1 MREKRDRNEAGV
13 RDREVHQSREYSQ
26 DTGREYG
33 HSRQRYEYRFEED
46 EKRKKKRNKMARYLL
61 GTVSSAALIIGAAG
75 YEKAPAVVLTEEEKV
90 FLREVQQ
97 EFDENDLDGVLVSLI
112 GKEITYRPNGC
123 IEVELEHSLVDIYQK
138 INEKAAWEQEERL
151 AILMGDDI
159 KVVPAGS
166 GIGFCLDGDTLYYGE
181 LQEGLPD
188 GMGIC
193 YDVMHSYYGYS
204 QGEWAEGYANGRI
217 VSRVPWFYS
226 DDVEEKEED
235 YVGEWETMVG
245 NYKAGRAE
253 GMLELTLDFLW
264 DYVEVSDVT
273 ETRNAVCEMKDG
285 QVVMDDR
292 WKKNDEGRYELLN
305 DAGVKYSVDYEA
317 EELRWFGCVPFEWL
331 PVKIALPEEVQEN
344 EEEADDEG
352 RRKEEPQFS
361 FSENEIAM
369 LDELRD
375 AMIFEIPKTA
385 ATIVSQDDFI
395 HMMERIVVGYS
406 PGRFLGVMPYDDGY
420 HLEYGADG
428 EGFCIG
434 PNVSIIHF
442 GELKDGVPNGYGGS
456 LDVYN
461 ETEYAYVCGEW
472 KDGRVNGDA
481 VNVFERNDNDGLY
494 REEWDGNFTD
504 NIADGVIHL
513 QSHRNLGYYSY
524 SGPIEIEYE
533 YACANGEVVRDEYWE
548 LSEENDGM
556 IKSFPI
562 TDDFTYTI
570 NQYDCRTETALTGL
584 WTLDN

>member
-112 GKEITYRPNGC
+112 GKEITYAPNGW
-123 IEVELEHSLVDIYQK
+123 IEVELEHHLVDIYQE
-138 INEKAAWEQEERL
+138 ISEKAAWEQEERL
-151 AILMGDDI
+151 AILMGDDV

-166 GIGFCLDGDTLYYGE
+166 GTGFCLDGDTLYYGE

-193 YDVMHSYYGYS
+193 YDVVHSYYGYS

-217 VSRVPWFYS
+217 VSGVPYFYG
-226 DDVEEKEED
+226 DDEKD
-235 YVGEWETMVG
+235 YVGEWETQVG
-245 NYKAGRAE
+245 NYKAGRAD
-253 GMLELTLDFLW
+253 GMLELTFDSLGNDE
-264 DYVEVSDVT
+264 DISGVT
-273 ETRNAVCEMKDG
+273 ETRNAVCELKDG

-292 WKKNDEGRYELLN
+292 WKKNDRGRYNLLN
-305 DAGVKYSVDYEA
+305 EDGVKYAVDYEA
-317 EELRWFGCVPFEWL
+317 EELRWFGGVTYEWL
-331 PVKIALPEEVQEN
+331 PVEIELPEEVRGEGDAV
-344 EEEADDEG
+344 EEEAEKD
-352 RRKEEPQFS
+352 EPQFS
-361 FSENEIAM
+361 FNKNEIAV
-369 LDELRD
+369 LELLES
-375 AMIFEIPKTA
+375 AMELENSRTA
-385 ATIVSQDDFI
+385 ASIVRKEEFI
-395 HMMERIVVGYS
+395 HLMERIVAGYR
-406 PGRFLGVMPYDDGY
+406 PGRFLNVMPDDDGY

-494 REEWDGNFTD
+494 REEWSGNFTD

-533 YACANGEVVRDEYWE
+533 YTCANGEVVRDEYWE

>member
-1 MREKRDRNEAGV
+1 MREKRDRNEAEV

-26 DTGREYG
+26 DTSREYG

-112 GKEITYRPNGC
+112 GKEITYAPNGW
-123 IEVELEHSLVDIYQK
+123 IEVELEHHLVDIYQE
-138 INEKAAWEQEERL
+138 ISEKAAWEQEERL
-151 AILMGDDI
+151 SILMGDDV

-166 GIGFCLDGDTLYYGE
+166 GTGFCLDGDTLYYGE

-193 YDVMHSYYGYS
+193 YDVVHSYYGYS

-217 VSRVPWFYS
+217 VSGVPYFYGE
-226 DDVEEKEED
+226 DEKD
-235 YVGEWETMVG
+235 YVGEWETQVG
-245 NYKAGRAE
+245 NYKAGRAD
-253 GMLELTLDFLW
+253 GMLELTFDSLGNDE
-264 DYVEVSDVT
+264 DISGVT
-273 ETRNAVCEMKDG
+273 ETRNAVCELKDG

-292 WKKNDEGRYELLN
+292 WKKNDRGRYNLLN
-305 DAGVKYSVDYEA
+305 EDGVKYAVDYEA
-317 EELRWFGCVPFEWL
+317 EELRWFGGVTYEWL
-331 PVKIALPEEVQEN
+331 PVEIELPEEVRGEGDAV
-344 EEEADDEG
+344 EEEAEKD
-352 RRKEEPQFS
+352 EPQFS
-361 FSENEIAM
+361 FNKNEIAV
-369 LDELRD
+369 LELLES
-375 AMIFEIPKTA
+375 AMELENSRTA
-385 ATIVSQDDFI
+385 ASIVRKEEFI
-395 HMMERIVVGYS
+395 HLMERIVAGYR
-406 PGRFLGVMPYDDGY
+406 PGRFLNVMPDDDGY

-481 VNVFERNDNDGLY
+481 INVFERNDNDGLY

-533 YACANGEVVRDEYWE
+533 YTCANGEVVRDEYWE

>member
-112 GKEITYRPNGC
+112 GKEITYAPNGW
-123 IEVELEHSLVDIYQK
+123 IEVELEHHLVDIYQE
-138 INEKAAWEQEERL
+138 ISEKAAWEQEERL
-151 AILMGDDI
+151 AILMGDDV

-166 GIGFCLDGDTLYYGE
+166 GTGFCLDGDTLYYGE

-193 YDVMHSYYGYS
+193 YDVVHSYYGYS

-217 VSRVPWFYS
+217 VSGVPYFYG
-226 DDVEEKEED
+226 DDEKD
-235 YVGEWETMVG
+235 YVGEWETQVG
-245 NYKAGRAE
+245 NYKAGRAD
-253 GMLELTLDFLW
+253 GMLELTFDSLGNDE
-264 DYVEVSDVT
+264 DISGVT
-273 ETRNAVCEMKDG
+273 ETRNAVCELKDG

-292 WKKNDEGRYELLN
+292 WKKNDRGRYNLLN
-305 DAGVKYSVDYEA
+305 EDGVKYAVDYEA
-317 EELRWFGCVPFEWL
+317 EELRWFGGVTYEWL
-331 PVKIALPEEVQEN
+331 PVEIELPEEVRGEGDAVV
-344 EEEADDEG
+344 EEAEKD
-352 RRKEEPQFS
+352 EPQFS
-361 FSENEIAM
+361 FNKNEIAV
-369 LDELRD
+369 LELLES
-375 AMIFEIPKTA
+375 AMELENSRTA
-385 ATIVSQDDFI
+385 ASIVRKEEFI
-395 HMMERIVVGYS
+395 HLMERIVAGYR
-406 PGRFLGVMPYDDGY
+406 PGRFLNVMPDDDGY

-494 REEWDGNFTD
+494 REEWSGNFTD

-533 YACANGEVVRDEYWE
+533 YTCANGEVVRDEYWE

>member
-112 GKEITYRPNGC
+112 GKEITYAPNGW
-123 IEVELEHSLVDIYQK
+123 IEVELEHHLVDIYQE
-138 INEKAAWEQEERL
+138 ISEKAAWEQEERL
-151 AILMGDDI
+151 AILMGDDV

-166 GIGFCLDGDTLYYGE
+166 GTGFCLDGDTLYYGE

-193 YDVMHSYYGYS
+193 YDVVHSYYGYS

-217 VSRVPWFYS
+217 VSGVPYFYG
-226 DDVEEKEED
+226 DDEKD
-235 YVGEWETMVG
+235 YVGEWETQVG
-245 NYKAGRAE
+245 NYKAGRAD
-253 GMLELTLDFLW
+253 GMLELTFDSLGNDE
-264 DYVEVSDVT
+264 DISGVT
-273 ETRNAVCEMKDG
+273 ETRNAVCELKDG

-292 WKKNDEGRYELLN
+292 WKKNDRGRYNLLN
-305 DAGVKYSVDYEA
+305 EDGVKYAVDYEA
-317 EELRWFGCVPFEWL
+317 EELRWFGGVTYEWL
-331 PVKIALPEEVQEN
+331 PVEIELPEEVRGEGDAV
-344 EEEADDEG
+344 EEEAEKD
-352 RRKEEPQFS
+352 EPQFS
-361 FSENEIAM
+361 FNKNEIAV
-369 LDELRD
+369 LELLES
-375 AMIFEIPKTA
+375 AMELENSRTA
-385 ATIVSQDDFI
+385 ASIVRKEEFI
-395 HMMERIVVGYS
+395 HLMERIVAGYR
-406 PGRFLGVMPYDDGY
+406 PGRFLNVMPDDDGY

-434 PNVSIIHF
+434 PNVPIIHF

-494 REEWDGNFTD
+494 REEWSGNFTD

-533 YACANGEVVRDEYWE
+533 YTCANGEVVRDEYWE

>member
-1 MREKRDRNEAGV
+1 MEAAMREKRDRNEAGV

-112 GKEITYRPNGC
+112 GKEITYAPNGW
-123 IEVELEHSLVDIYQK
+123 IEVELEHHLVDIYQE
-138 INEKAAWEQEERL
+138 ISEKAAWEQEERL
-151 AILMGDDI
+151 AILMGDDV

-166 GIGFCLDGDTLYYGE
+166 GTGFCLDGDTLYYGE

-193 YDVMHSYYGYS
+193 YDVVHSYYGYS

-217 VSRVPWFYS
+217 VSGVPYFYG
-226 DDVEEKEED
+226 DDEKD
-235 YVGEWETMVG
+235 YVGEWETQVG
-245 NYKAGRAE
+245 NYKAGRAD
-253 GMLELTLDFLW
+253 GMLELTFDSLGNDE
-264 DYVEVSDVT
+264 DISGVT
-273 ETRNAVCEMKDG
+273 ETRNAVCELKDG

-292 WKKNDEGRYELLN
+292 WKKNDRGRYNLLN
-305 DAGVKYSVDYEA
+305 EDGVKYAVDYEA
-317 EELRWFGCVPFEWL
+317 EELRWFGGVTYEWL
-331 PVKIALPEEVQEN
+331 PVEIELPEEVRGEGDAV
-344 EEEADDEG
+344 EEEAEKD
-352 RRKEEPQFS
+352 EPQFS
-361 FSENEIAM
+361 FNKNEIAV
-369 LDELRD
+369 LELLES
-375 AMIFEIPKTA
+375 AMELENSRTA
-385 ATIVSQDDFI
+385 ASIVRKEEFI
-395 HMMERIVVGYS
+395 HLMERIVAGYR
-406 PGRFLGVMPYDDGY
+406 PGRFLNVMPDDDGY

-494 REEWDGNFTD
+494 REEWSGNFTD

-533 YACANGEVVRDEYWE
+533 YTCANGEVVRDEYWE

>member
-13 RDREVHQSREYSQ
+13 RDHEVHQSREYSQ

-112 GKEITYRPNGC
+112 GKEITYAPDGR
-123 IEVELEHSLVDIYQK
+123 IEVDLEHELVDIYQGLS
-138 INEKAAWEQEERL
+138 EKAAWETEERL

-166 GIGFCLDGDTLYYGE
+166 GTGFCLDGNTLYYGE

-204 QGEWAEGYANGRI
+204 QGEWEEGYANGRI
-217 VSRVPWFYS
+217 VSRMPWFYS
-226 DDVEEKEED
+226 DDDGKD
-235 YVGEWETMVG
+235 YVDEWETMIG

-253 GMLELTLDFLW
+253 GMLELTF
-264 DYVEVSDVT
+264 DYLGDDEDISDVT
-273 ETRNAVCEMKDG
+273 QTNKAVCELKDG
-285 QVVMDDR
+285 QVIMDDR
-292 WKKNDEGRYELLN
+292 WRKNDRGRYELLN
-305 DAGVKYSVDYEA
+305 EAGLRFTDSYAA
-317 EELRWFGCVPFEWL
+317 EELRILGRVPIGWL
-331 PVKIALPEEVQEN
+331 PVKIALPEEVQEE

-352 RRKEEPQFS
+352 RQKEEPQFS
-361 FSENEIAM
+361 FSENEIEM
-369 LDELRD
+369 LDELMD

-385 ATIVSQDDFI
+385 ATIVSQEDFI
-395 HMMERIVVGYS
+395 RMMERIVAWYS

-420 HLEYGADG
+420 RLEYEADG

-434 PNVSIIHF
+434 PNVSIIYY
-442 GELKDGVPNGYGGS
+442 GELIGGVPDGYGGT
-456 LDVYN
+456 LEVYN
-461 ETEYAYVCGEW
+461 ETDYAYVCGRW
-472 KDGRVNGDA
+472 RAGRVNGEA
-481 VNVFERNDNDGLY
+481 VNVIERNDNDGLY
-494 REEWDGNFTD
+494 REEWSGNFTD

-513 QSHRNLGYYSY
+513 RSHRNLGYYIY
-524 SGPIEIEYE
+524 SGPIEIEYD
-533 YACANGEVVRDEYWE
+533 YTCANGEVVKDDYWE